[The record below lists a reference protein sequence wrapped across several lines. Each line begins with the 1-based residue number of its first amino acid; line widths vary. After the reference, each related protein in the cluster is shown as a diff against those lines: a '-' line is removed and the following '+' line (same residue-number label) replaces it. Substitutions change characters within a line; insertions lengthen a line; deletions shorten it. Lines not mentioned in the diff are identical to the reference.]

1 MGRVQS
7 VAILHDA
14 TPCAMELIA
23 DDGKNISKME
33 GCCRDEQTKIE
44 GNDYPVKHIKPL
56 TVAYQSL
63 WVAALPRVIE
73 TFNFENTTTHH
84 ALLRHKPPLIEREI
98 PILFQS
104 FLI

>member
-14 TPCAMELIA
+14 APCAMEMFAESGQNLSIL
-23 DDGKNISKME
+23 E

-44 GNDYPVKHIKPL
+44 GNDYQVKNLKPVSPEQ
-56 TVAYQSL
+56 QSF

-73 TFNFENTTTHH
+73 VFTFEKSSEHL
-84 ALLRHKPPLIEREI
+84 ALRKHKPPLIEQDV
-98 PILFQS
+98 LVFVQS